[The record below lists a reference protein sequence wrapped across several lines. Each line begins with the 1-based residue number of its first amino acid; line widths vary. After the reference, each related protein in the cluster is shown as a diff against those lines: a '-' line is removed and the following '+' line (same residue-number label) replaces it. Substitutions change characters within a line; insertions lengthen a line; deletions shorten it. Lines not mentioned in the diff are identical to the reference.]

1 MKTPPGSPACE
12 RNKRPILEV
21 LRKELAGRRRVL
33 EVGSGTGQHAVYFA
47 RHLPYL
53 AWQTSDLAANHDVIR
68 AWLASAGLPNVEP
81 PLTLDV
87 LDPAKALAGLERPDA
102 VFSANTA
109 HIMPVAAVQAMFEL
123 VGRLL
128 PEGGVFCLYGPFM
141 FDGGH
146 SSPSNRAFDASLKAR
161 DPAMG
166 IRDIAELDRYARD
179 AGLVR
184 VRLYAMPAN
193 NHLAVWERPRA
204 ARGGRRRA
212 GAGRGLAL

>member
-21 LRKELAGRRRVL
+21 LRKELAGRQRVL
-33 EVGSGTGQHAVYFA
+33 EIGSGTGQHAVYFA

-53 AWQTSDLAANHDVIR
+53 VWQTSDLAANHDVIR
-68 AWLASAGLPNVEP
+68 AWLASAELPNAKP

-87 LDPAKALAGLERPDA
+87 LDPAKALAALEPPDA

-109 HIMPVAAVQAMFEL
+109 HIMPVAAVRAMFEL
-123 VGRLL
+123 AGRLL
-128 PEGGVFCLYGPFM
+128 PERGVFCLYGPFM

-146 SSPSNRAFDASLKAR
+146 SSPSNRAFDASLQAR
-161 DPAMG
+161 DPTMG
-166 IRDIAELDRYARD
+166 IRDIAELDRYAGT

-184 VRLYAMPAN
+184 ARLYAMPAN
-193 NHLAVWERPRA
+193 NHLAVWERPPG
-204 ARGGRRRA
+204 AR
-212 GAGRGLAL
+212 RG